1 MDRMKRPILCVACMF
16 LCWRPNL
23 GWAQGRSQALPARV
37 TRQAISFDYAN
48 FNVPIAGVAGGK
60 ELVFVGEPLK
70 GAVVVLSR
78 RTGEQIAQLP
88 PPSNGFVLP
97 FIMHS
102 LGEGRLAVL
111 DAGGL
116 PRPKPFVPANPVIY
130 EYTYSFGRLQGFS
143 ASLVRTISFASVLVG
158 FPEDFAYLDD
168 GRYLLSD
175 AVLGS
180 IWVVEPDGTVSPGIV
195 PKSFDPPD
203 FIPTLALC
211 PTMPEITV
219 NGYPFLFT
227 GSTIP
232 GVSPLAVRDG
242 TVYYYSPC
250 ARGIYAFP
258 LSVLS
263 DSRQPY
269 QRAADIQL
277 VAPTPADVG
286 VEELLDFSFNPF
298 DPSDPYLYAADPLQL
313 QVIRI
318 DLASGARQVVANDPK
333 LFDFPSSLGF
343 LPTIG
348 PVSELV
354 VVSNQQERS
363 PLTNDAVSQTTFQL
377 PFIVAKVLTLPVSAP
392 CSVGGDRRK

>member
-1 MDRMKRPILCVACMF
+1 MKWLFSLSAFALLCSHPDQVRAQGTGPSVPAGCAQQF
-16 LCWRPNL
+16 LC
-23 GWAQGRSQALPARV
+23 
-37 TRQAISFDYAN
+37 FDYAN
-48 FNVPIAGVAGGK
+48 FNVPIAGVASGNGV
-60 ELVFVGEPLK
+60 VFVGEPLNQS
-70 GAVVVLSR
+70 VVVLSR
-78 RTGEQIAQLP
+78 STGQQITQLP
-88 PPSNGFVLP
+88 PPPNGFALP

-102 LGEGRLAVL
+102 LGEGHLAVL

-116 PRPKPFVPANPVIY
+116 PRPQPFMPANPVIY
-130 EYTYSFGRLQGFS
+130 EYAYSFSPLQGFS

-158 FPEDFAYLDD
+158 FPEDFVRLDD

-180 IWVVEPDGTVSPGIV
+180 IWIAEPDGTIVPGIV
-195 PKSFDPPD
+195 PQSFVLADL
-203 FIPTLALC
+203 IPTLAFC
-211 PTMPEITV
+211 QTMPEITV

-232 GVSPLAVRDG
+232 GVSPMAVRND

-250 ARGIYAFP
+250 ARGIYSFP
-258 LSVLS
+258 LAILS

-277 VAPTPADVG
+277 VAATQADVM

-298 DPSDPYLYAADPLQL
+298 NPFDPYLYAADSLQL

-318 DLASGARQVVANDPK
+318 DLSNGARQVIASGPK
-333 LFDFPSSLGF
+333 PFDFPSSLGF

-348 PVSELV
+348 PVSKLV

-363 PLTNDAVSQTTFQL
+363 PLTNDAVTQTTFNL
-377 PFIVAKVLTLPVSAP
+377 PFIVAEILVLP
-392 CSVGGDRRK
+392 

>member
-1 MDRMKRPILCVACMF
+1 MDRMKWSFPLFCLLLCLRPSPA
-16 LCWRPNL
+16 
-23 GWAQGRSQALPARV
+23 GAQGTSPTLSGGASQ
-37 TRQAISFDYAN
+37 QFFSFDYAN
-48 FNVPIAGVAGGK
+48 INVPIAGVAGGNA
-60 ELVFVGEPLK
+60 VIFVGEPLN
-70 GAVVVLSR
+70 GSVVVLSR
-78 RTGEQIAQLP
+78 FTGQQIAQLP
-88 PPSNGFVLP
+88 PPPNGFVLP

-102 LGEGRLAVL
+102 LGDGHLAVL

-116 PRPKPFVPANPVIY
+116 PQPQPFVPANPVIY
-130 EYTYSFGRLQGFS
+130 EYTYSFSPLQGFS
-143 ASLVRTISFASVLVG
+143 AALVRTISFASVLVG
-158 FPEDFAYLDD
+158 FPEDFVRLDD

-180 IWVVEPDGTVSPGIV
+180 IWIAEPDGTIVPGIV
-195 PKSFDPPD
+195 PKSFDPQD

-211 PTMPEITV
+211 PTMPKITV

-232 GVSPLAVRDG
+232 GVSPMAVRNG

-250 ARGIYAFP
+250 ARGIYSFP
-258 LSVLS
+258 LSILS
-263 DSRQPY
+263 DNRQPY

-277 VAPTPADVG
+277 VAPTPAKVQ

-298 DPSDPYLYAADPLQL
+298 NPSDPYLYAADPLQL

-318 DLASGARQVVANDPK
+318 NLSSGARQVVANDPK

-348 PVSELV
+348 PVSELT

-363 PLTNDAVSQTTFQL
+363 PLTNDAVTQTTFNL
-377 PFIVAKVLTLPVSAP
+377 PFIVAKILVLP
-392 CSVGGDRRK
+392 